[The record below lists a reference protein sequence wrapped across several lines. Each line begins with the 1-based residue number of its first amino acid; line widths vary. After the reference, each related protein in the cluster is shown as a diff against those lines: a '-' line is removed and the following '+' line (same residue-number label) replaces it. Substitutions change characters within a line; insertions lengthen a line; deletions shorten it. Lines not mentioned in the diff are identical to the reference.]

1 MMRYIFTFVLITII
15 NFSFAQQQTPLETS
29 GYKQLTTYAQL
40 IDYIKKFPS
49 DKIRWEVEYFA
60 RSVKGKDLPVIKFS
74 KGEFGKDDG
83 KLKVLLFAQQHG
95 NEASGKEGALMLL
108 GRIASGELNYLFE
121 KIDLALIPQMNPDG
135 SDANTRRNGNNADLN
150 RDHLIL
156 MQPENIGLHTFFN
169 KYKFDVSMDV
179 HEYSPYSQSW
189 FKYGYRKN
197 SDVTLGT
204 LTNCNISPEMRAFS
218 NSEYVP
224 FIKKYI
230 TDAGYS
236 FAEYTPGGPPE
247 IEYIRHSTY
256 DINDGRQGFGSLA
269 TLSFIQEGINGRDSI
284 HMIERRS
291 KSQMA
296 GMQGYL
302 EFVYKNAVKIKEMV
316 RAEREKIVNGYP
328 AKIAVQMIHV
338 KDGRKL
344 EMPLFSLST
353 NSDTVVTVVDY
364 RPVVKAVTEVEK
376 PAGYLIPEENKELLA
391 WIKKHNMIYENYTP
405 EKNDAAEQYQII
417 KIDST
422 DFEGDI
428 IIDPAL
434 ERRKLKA
441 PEIRGNFILLPTN
454 QLYGNIIVQ
463 ALEPK
468 SHIGLATYK
477 PFESLVTAGTAYPV
491 LRLIR

>member
-1 MMRYIFTFVLITII
+1 MRHIFSFFLIAII
-15 NFSFAQQQTPLETS
+15 NLSFAQQQTPLETS
-29 GYKQLTTYAQL
+29 GYKQLTSYAQI
-40 IDYIKKFPS
+40 IDYIKKLPS
-49 DKIRWEVEYFA
+49 DKIRFEVEYFA
-60 RSVKGKDLPVIKFS
+60 QSVSGKDIPVIKFS
-74 KGEFGKDDG
+74 KVGFGKDET
-83 KLKVLLFAQQHG
+83 KLRVLLFAQQHG
-95 NEASGKEGALMLL
+95 NEPSGKEGALMLL
-108 GRIASGELNYLFE
+108 GRITSGELNYLFE

-135 SDANTRRNGNNADLN
+135 GDDNKRRNGNNADLN

-156 MQPENIGLHTFFN
+156 MQPENIGLHTLFN
-169 KYKFDVSMDV
+169 KYMFEVSMDV

-218 NSEYVP
+218 NNEYVP

-284 HMIERRS
+284 HQIERRA
-291 KSQMA
+291 KSQLA
-296 GMQGYL
+296 GMRGYL
-302 EFVYKNAVKIKEMV
+302 EFIHNNAGKIKEMV
-316 RAEREKIVNGYP
+316 KSEREKILKGAPDKV
-328 AKIAVQMIHV
+328 AVQMIHV

-344 EMPLFSLST
+344 EMPLLSVST
-353 NSDTVVTVVDY
+353 NSDTVVTVIDY
-364 RPVVKAVTEVEK
+364 HPVVKPLTEVDK

-391 WIKKHNMIYENYTP
+391 WIKKHNMTYEKYKP
-405 EKNDAAEQYQII
+405 GKNDAVEQYNII

-428 IIDPAL
+428 IIDPVL
-434 ERRKLKA
+434 ETKKLNSS
-441 PEIRGNFILLPTN
+441 EIKGSFILLPTN

-477 PFESLVTAGTAYPV
+477 PFEGLVTAGTAYPV
-491 LRLIR
+491 LRLTR